1 MDVKEVLK
9 NFVEKKGI
17 KKWFKR
23 DNLII
28 LVLSG
33 VLLLIIALPTK
44 DTSSNRTDHNTKK
57 LEETASQ
64 SSSEQKDNTSYENVS
79 AAQKAMTGEEYASFL
94 EGRLEE
100 ILKGMAGVG
109 DVRVMITLESS
120 EELVVEKDSSINRS
134 NTVESDSQGGSR
146 NINEADSKEATIY
159 RTEGSDSE
167 PYVVKTLSP
176 RVEGVFVVAKGA
188 GSGEVNRNITE
199 AVQAL
204 FGIEAHKIKV
214 VKMD

>member
-1 MDVKEVLK
+1 MDVKEELK
-9 NFVEKKGI
+9 DFVERKGI

-44 DTSSNRTDHNTKK
+44 DNSSSQPDNKTKK
-57 LEETASQ
+57 QETAASQ
-64 SSSEQKDNTSYENVS
+64 SSTEQKDGASYETAS
-79 AAQKAMTGEEYASFL
+79 AAQKAMTGEEYAAFL

-134 NTVESDSQGGSR
+134 NTAESDSEGGSR
-146 NINEADSKEATIY
+146 NINQADSKEATIY

-176 RVEGVFVVAKGA
+176 RVEGVFVVARGA
-188 GSGEVNRNITE
+188 GTGEVNRNITE

-204 FGIEAHKIKV
+204 FGVEAHKIKV
-214 VKMD
+214 VKME